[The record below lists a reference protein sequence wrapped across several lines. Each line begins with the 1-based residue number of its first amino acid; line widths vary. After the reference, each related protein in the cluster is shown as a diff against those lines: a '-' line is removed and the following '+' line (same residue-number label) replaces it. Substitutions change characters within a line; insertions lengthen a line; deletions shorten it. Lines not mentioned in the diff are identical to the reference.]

1 MSAAP
6 SNTTSE
12 AAFEKSDGV
21 PAEISQTNGDL
32 EGKPFQEGKSLE
44 NALSTR
50 PQIPSFPDGGP
61 RAWSVAIGAAGVL
74 L

>member
-6 SNTTSE
+6 SNTTTE
-12 AAFEKSDGV
+12 AASEKSDGV
-21 PAEISQTNGDL
+21 LAEIPQSNGDL
-32 EGKPFQEGKSLE
+32 ERKSFEDGKSLE

-50 PQIPSFPDGGP
+50 PQIPDFPDGGP

>member
-21 PAEISQTNGDL
+21 PAEIPQSNGGLD
-32 EGKPFQEGKSLE
+32 KSFQEGKSLE